1 MIIRD
6 INGKLNIISKKT
18 SKNNISYYNKIYNIK
33 LEYINK
39 YKSVV
44 LNSTKSFNKTNS
56 ELILEE
62 LS

>member
-6 INGKLNIISKKT
+6 INGKLNIISKKS

-33 LEYINK
+33 LELLNK
-39 YKSVV
+39 YKNGLLLS
-44 LNSTKSFNKTNS
+44 KKTNS
-56 ELILEE
+56 ELILEQ

>member
-33 LEYINK
+33 LEYLNK
-39 YKSVV
+39 YNNGLKV
-44 LNSTKSFNKTNS
+44 NCKTNS
-56 ELILEE
+56 QLILEE
-62 LS
+62 LT

>member
-6 INGKLNIISKKT
+6 INGKLNIISKKS

-33 LEYINK
+33 LEFLNK
-39 YKSVV
+39 YKNGLLLS
-44 LNSTKSFNKTNS
+44 KKTNS
-56 ELILEE
+56 ELILEQ

>member
-18 SKNNISYYNKIYNIK
+18 SKSNISYYNKIYNIK
-33 LEYINK
+33 LEYLNK
-39 YKSVV
+39 FKNGIKV
-44 LNSTKSFNKTNS
+44 NSKTNS
-56 ELILEE
+56 EIILEE

>member
-6 INGKLNIISKKT
+6 INGKLNIISKKS

-33 LEYINK
+33 LDFLNT
-39 YKSVV
+39 YKNGLLLS
-44 LNSTKSFNKTNS
+44 KKTNS
-56 ELILEE
+56 ELILEQ